1 VSLID
6 TLPEDQRKR
15 ARPAAQ
21 PEWVPPMLATLTE
34 QRFSDPNWIFERK
47 FDGER
52 CLAVRDGG
60 EARLLSRN
68 RLRMNDQYP
77 EVAETLTSQEA
88 TGFVVD
94 GEVVAFEGGRT
105 SFALLQRRMHVR
117 DPDAARRTGVAVYC
131 YLFDLLYVDGHDVT
145 GVGLLHR
152 KALLRRLLAYRDPLR
167 FTNHRT
173 GRRPGVL
180 APGLPQGLGGCHRQA
195 GRRALRAPPL
205 PLVAEVQVRA
215 AAGVR
220 GRWLHRPAGLQARV
234 WGAAARLLPGRG
246 AGVRGQGGDG
256 VRRADAHRPGGPAV
270 LGGAERPTVR
280 R

>member
-1 VSLID
+1 MSLID

-60 EARLLSRN
+60 AARLLSRN

-77 EVAETLTSQEA
+77 EVAEALTGQEA

-105 SFALLQRRMHVR
+105 SFALLQRRMHLR

-167 FTNHRT
+167 FTSHR
-173 GRRPGVL
+173 
-180 APGLPQGLGGCHRQA
+180 
-195 GRRALRAPPL
+195 
-205 PLVAEVQVRA
+205 
-215 AAGVR
+215 
-220 GRWLHRPAGLQARV
+220 
-234 WGAAARLLPGRG
+234 RG
-246 AGVRGQGGDG
+246 AGQAYWRQGCRKGWEG
-256 VRRADAHRPGGPAV
+256 VIAKRADAPYERRRSRWWLKFKCVQQPRCS
-270 LGGAERPTVR
+270 GACGTATTMGMGHE
-280 R
+280 